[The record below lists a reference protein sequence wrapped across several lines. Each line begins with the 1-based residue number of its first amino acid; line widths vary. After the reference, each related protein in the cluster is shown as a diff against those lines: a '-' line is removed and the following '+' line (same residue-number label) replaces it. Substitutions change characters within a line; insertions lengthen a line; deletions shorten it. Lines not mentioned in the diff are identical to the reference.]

1 MGLNYLDEIK
11 ELNSSKVHIK
21 NKDHVNNLIHDII
34 SKGHKNLQVVSD
46 FDRTITRQHENGK
59 VHLSSF
65 GMFSRC
71 PSVPKEYAESEK
83 RLTGKYFPIEI
94 NPNIEY
100 EEKRKLMEEWWSE
113 TEKALKGLCISQCEI
128 EETASRL
135 GPSLREGSLELFT
148 DLHKANVPILVF
160 SAGLGDAVKAVLK
173 HFNVY
178 LPNVKIISNFLK
190 YNDDGVIQGFNG
202 ATIHV
207 LNKNEFVLQ
216 GTSYYDLIQNRGN
229 VILMGDSLG
238 DASMANGVS
247 HVHAILKIGFLYDHI
262 EENLPLFMDTFDIVL
277 EDDQTMAVI
286 RAILKYV
293 L

>member
-1 MGLNYLDEIK
+1 MTLNYVDEIK

-21 NKDHVNNLIHDII
+21 NKHHVNNLIHDII
-34 SKGHKNLQVVSD
+34 SMGHKSLQVVSD

-71 PSVPKEYAESEK
+71 PSVPKEYQESEK

-100 EEKRKLMEEWWSE
+100 DEKRKLMEQWWSE
-113 TEKALKGLCISQCEI
+113 TEDAMRGLCVTQCEI
-128 EETASRL
+128 EETASCL
-135 GPSLREGSLELFT
+135 GPSLRDGTLELFS
-148 DLHKANVPILVF
+148 DLHDANVPVLVF

-173 HFNVY
+173 HFNVN

-190 YNDDGVIQGFNG
+190 YNDDGVIQGFNN

-207 LNKNEFVLQ
+207 LNKNEFALQ
-216 GTSYYDLIQNRGN
+216 GTSYYDLVRNRGN

-238 DASMANGVS
+238 DAGMANGVS
-247 HVHAILKIGFLYDHI
+247 HAHAILKIGFLYDHI
-262 EENLPLFMDTFDIVL
+262 DENLPLFMDTFDIVL
-277 EDDQTMAVI
+277 EDDQTMKVI
-286 RAILKYV
+286 RAILKY
-293 L
+293 LL